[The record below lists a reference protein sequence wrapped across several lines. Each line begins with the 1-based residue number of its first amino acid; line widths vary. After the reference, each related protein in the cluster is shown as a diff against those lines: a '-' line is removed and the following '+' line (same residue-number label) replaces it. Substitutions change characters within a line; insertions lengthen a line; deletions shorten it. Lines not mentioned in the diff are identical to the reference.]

1 MGAQWKQKHRQ
12 SSAAA
17 KGRVFT
23 KLAKEIAIAAKDGA
37 DPSMNARLRMA
48 IEAAKKASMSRDTLE
63 RAIAKGAGLRDGS
76 VRYDT
81 VTYEGYGPHLVP
93 VVVECL
99 TDNRNRTAS
108 NIRVIFDKNGGQL
121 AGSGA
126 VTWDFDRLG
135 CIEAVHPDAVDPE
148 TEAIEAGAQDLEAEE
163 DDEGNAAGTSF
174 YTDPTDLDA
183 VRRALEERGW
193 TVSSAALIYKPK
205 NPVPLEGD
213 EERAAVEAFF
223 EALDDDDDV
232 QNLFVGLA

>member
-1 MGAQWKQKHRQ
+1 MGAQWKQKHRE

-17 KGRVFT
+17 KGRIFT

-37 DPSMNARLRMA
+37 DPTMNARLRMA

-63 RAIAKGAGLRDGS
+63 RAIKKGAGLRDGT

-81 VTYEGYGPHLVP
+81 VTYEGYGPHMVP

-108 NIRVIFDKNGGQL
+108 NIRVIFDKHGGQL
-121 AGSGA
+121 AASGG

-135 CIEAVHPDAVDPE
+135 CVEATHEGEVDPE
-148 TEAIEAGAQDLEAEE
+148 TEAIEAGAQDLEV
-163 DDEGNAAGTSF
+163 DDEADGGASTSF
-174 YTDPTDLDA
+174 YTEPTDLDA
-183 VRRALEERGW
+183 VRQALEERGW
-193 TVSSAALIYKPK
+193 SVSSAALIYKSK
-205 NPVPLEGD
+205 NPVSLD
-213 EERAAVEAFF
+213 DADARAAIEGFF
-223 EALDDDDDV
+223 EVLDDDDDV

>member
-1 MGAQWKQKHRQ
+1 MGAQWKQKHRE

-17 KGRVFT
+17 KGRIFT

-37 DPSMNARLRMA
+37 DPSMNSRLRMA

-63 RAIAKGAGLRDGS
+63 RAIAKGAGIRDGS

-81 VTYEGYGPHLVP
+81 VTYEGYGPHMVP

-108 NIRVIFDKNGGQL
+108 NIRVIFDKHGGQL
-121 AGSGA
+121 ATSGA

-135 CIEAVHPDAVDPE
+135 CIEATHEGEVDPE

-163 DDEGNAAGTSF
+163 DDEGNPAGTSF

-193 TVSSAALIYKPK
+193 TVSSAALIYKSK
-205 NPVPLEGD
+205 NPVSLTAD
-213 EERAAVEAFF
+213 EERAAVEGFF
-223 EALDDDDDV
+223 EALDEDDDV